1 MMSMTPLL
9 IHSDS
14 VPPSAKAALR
24 EATVAPPESHKELLI
39 IAAKALHTE
48 TGLPCEDV
56 LELVGLT
63 EEDCGCG
70 D

>member
-1 MMSMTPLL
+1 MMSMAPLL

-24 EATVAPPESHKELLI
+24 EATTSTEPKALLVE
-39 IAAKALHTE
+39 AAKALYAE

-63 EEDCGCG
+63 KEDCGCSE